1 MSLDKLTNLPLNAEV
16 LRVSSSL
23 MDLVL
28 KNLDVLAVLAVE
40 LVNID
45 VLMVN
50 NTNALLLRA

>member
-1 MSLDKLTNLPLNAEV
+1 MAASLVRDF
-16 LRVSSSL
+16 
-23 MDLVL
+23 
-28 KNLDVLAVLAVE
+28 DVLAVLDVE

>member
-1 MSLDKLTNLPLNAEV
+1 MSLDKLTNLPLNEEV

-23 MDLVL
+23 LDLVL
-28 KNLDVLAVLAVE
+28 KILDVLAVLAVE

-50 NTNALLLRA
+50 NPNALLLRA

>member
-1 MSLDKLTNLPLNAEV
+1 MSLGKLTKLTLNEEV
-16 LRVSSSL
+16 LHVSSSL
-23 MDLVL
+23 LHLVL